1 MAMVVNPPEGRV
13 ILDHISWETYERLLA
28 ERGESS
34 GTRFA
39 YDQGAL
45 EIMTTSFRHEKLK
58 HTAELLV
65 EVIASEMKIALQG
78 GGSTTFKRKDL
89 LKGFEPDACFY
100 IQNVERV
107 RGLDQIDVN
116 KDPAP
121 DLVIEIDLTTSSWSK
136 FPIYSGLSVPEV
148 WRHSGDAVTIFK
160 LEGKA
165 YVPQTES
172 VAFPK
177 LTASVL
183 SGFLRG
189 SPDIALPELVRR
201 VQEWLR

>member
-1 MAMVVNPPEGRV
+1 MVPRAWCQRATMDSPVQRSRTMAMVVNPPEGRV
-13 ILDHISWETYERLLA
+13 ILDHISWGTYERLLA

-39 YDQGAL
+39 YDEGAL

-65 EVIASEMKIALQG
+65 EVVASEMKIALQG

-107 RGLDQIDVN
+107 RGLDQIDLN

-121 DLVIEIDLTTSSWSK
+121 DLVIE
-136 FPIYSGLSVPEV
+136 
-148 WRHSGDAVTIFK
+148 
-160 LEGKA
+160 
-165 YVPQTES
+165 
-172 VAFPK
+172 
-177 LTASVL
+177 
-183 SGFLRG
+183 
-189 SPDIALPELVRR
+189 
-201 VQEWLR
+201 

>member
-1 MAMVVNPPEGRV
+1 MDSTVQRSRTMAMVVNPPEGRV
-13 ILDHISWETYERLLA
+13 ILDHMSWETYERLLA

-39 YDQGAL
+39 YDDGTL

-58 HTAELLV
+58 HAVELLI
-65 EVIASEMKIALQG
+65 EVVASEMNIPIQG

-107 RGLDQIDVN
+107 RGLDHIDLN

-121 DLVIEIDLTTSSWSK
+121 DLIIEIDITSSSLSR
-136 FPIYSGLSVPEV
+136 FPIYSGLNVCEV
-148 WRHSGDAVTIFK
+148 WRHSGETLSIFK
-160 LEGKA
+160 LEGNTYA
-165 YVPQTES
+165 AQTES
-172 VAFPK
+172 SAFPN

-183 SGFLRG
+183 TGFLQG
-189 SPDIALPELVRR
+189 SPD
-201 VQEWLR
+201 